1 MATCAAKSSA
11 QSGRADSAFSLRA
24 WLDRATP
31 GASVEYHRGLL
42 ARDRSPDSELRE
54 DVRRRVAEVA
64 DAACRAAEDGRVHLV
79 QRRNGEFDFSYLAI
93 KSTTGGATEVI
104 HHAA

>member
-24 WLDRATP
+24 WLDRAEP
-31 GASVEYHRGLL
+31 GASVEYHRGFL
-42 ARDRSPDSELRE
+42 AVDRMISALSPA
-54 DVRRRVAEVA
+54 RRARLAGVA
-64 DAACRAAEDGRVHLV
+64 DLAFEAAERCLVRLV
-79 QRRNGEFDFSYLAI
+79 QRRHGPSVFSYLAI
-93 KSTTGGATEVI
+93 KSVTAVATGVT